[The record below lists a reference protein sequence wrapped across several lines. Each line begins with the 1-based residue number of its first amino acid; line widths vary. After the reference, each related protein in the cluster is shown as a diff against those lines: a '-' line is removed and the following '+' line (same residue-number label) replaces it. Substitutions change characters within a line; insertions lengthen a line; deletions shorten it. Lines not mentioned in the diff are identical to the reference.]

1 MNNDFNFND
10 LLKSNDLKVTKH
22 RLSVLG
28 IIAQSNYPLTAE
40 EIYLKLKDNAIS
52 INLSSIYK
60 ILDSLSSKNIISKS
74 ILGDDNKTS
83 YEITSSE
90 HMHHL
95 ICKQCKGVFPLTD
108 CPLCIY
114 EEHLKEDM
122 DFDVTDHKLEVYGYC
137 KKCKTKPKD

>member
-10 LLKSNDLKVTKH
+10 LLK
-22 RLSVLG
+22 
-28 IIAQSNYPLTAE
+28 
-40 EIYLKLKDNAIS
+40 
-52 INLSSIYK
+52 
-60 ILDSLSSKNIISKS
+60 SKS

-114 EEHLKEDM
+114 EKHLKEDM

>member
-90 HMHHL
+90 HNRLPTLHL
-95 ICKQCKGVFPLTD
+95 RKTSKRR
-108 CPLCIY
+108 
-114 EEHLKEDM
+114 
-122 DFDVTDHKLEVYGYC
+122 YGF
-137 KKCKTKPKD
+137 

>member
-40 EIYLKLKDNAIS
+40 EIYLKLK
-52 INLSSIYK
+52 
-60 ILDSLSSKNIISKS
+60 SKS

-114 EEHLKEDM
+114 EKHLKEDM